1 MASKFSEETRL
12 RNKML
17 KELKRIREQDITK
30 VKKRNETSNSSIDD
44 DLDADTRQKFR
55 ELMGY
60 NVNEQ
65 LRISFQQIEQLRV

>member
-65 LRISFQQIEQLRV
+65 LRISFQQIE

>member
-44 DLDADTRQKFR
+44 VLDADTRQKFR

-65 LRISFQQIEQLRV
+65 LRISFQQIE

>member
-17 KELKRIREQDITK
+17 KELKRIREKDITK